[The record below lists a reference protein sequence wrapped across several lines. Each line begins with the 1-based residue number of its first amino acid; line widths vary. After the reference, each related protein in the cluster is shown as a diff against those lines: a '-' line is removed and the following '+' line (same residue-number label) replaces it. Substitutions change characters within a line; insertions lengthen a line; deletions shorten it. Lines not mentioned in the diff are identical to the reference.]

1 MVDFLWLTGE
11 DCKRRPLNGA
21 LGVSLKWGPE
31 AMANEKNSAKVL
43 AERPVRGSR
52 VGTIHHS
59 FGYEMG
65 ENGMISRVARK
76 GNAVYEP
83 EDRTPSEN
91 PDYQSGVTQNVGTPA
106 QGDGLRNA
114 ISHIRGK

>member
-1 MVDFLWLTGE
+1 
-11 DCKRRPLNGA
+11 
-21 LGVSLKWGPE
+21 
-31 AMANEKNSAKVL
+31 MAKEKNSAKVL

-52 VGTIHHS
+52 AGTIHHS

-65 ENGMISRVARK
+65 ADGMFSRVARK
-76 GNAVYEP
+76 GNAVYES
-83 EDRTPSEN
+83 EDRVPSTN

>member
-1 MVDFLWLTGE
+1 M
-11 DCKRRPLNGA
+11 A
-21 LGVSLKWGPE
+21 LLALLLIGKGPE
-31 AMANEKNSAKVL
+31 AMAKEKNSAKVL

-52 VGTIHHS
+52 AGTIHHS
-59 FGYEMG
+59 FGYELG
-65 ENGMISRVARK
+65 ADGMFSRVARK
-76 GNAVYEP
+76 GNAVYES
-83 EDRTPSEN
+83 EDRVPSTN